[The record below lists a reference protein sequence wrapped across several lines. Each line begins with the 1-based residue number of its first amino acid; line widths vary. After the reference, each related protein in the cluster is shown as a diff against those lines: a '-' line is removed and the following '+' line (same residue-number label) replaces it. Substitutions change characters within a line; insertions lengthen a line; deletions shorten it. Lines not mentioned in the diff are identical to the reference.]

1 MENAE
6 NKEAFFARLTSP
18 PYGCMLAP
26 EDLVRIELAY
36 LLAKY
41 GHRAQTRKEEK
52 NGKPERYFEHPR
64 RVALILLDELRL
76 ADPPMIMAALLHD
89 CFEDTRDIDPLK
101 VQIACGPDVV
111 RLVRM
116 LSKTP
121 KAGYYERLIEHGDWR
136 ALMIKAC
143 DRLDNL
149 RTLEHTDDAFIKKQ
163 VGQTREEFMPVLGRL
178 ADIAPFAVR
187 DKAGYASRE
196 IEKLLRG
203 HEERLAA
210 SLAPVFS
217 DS

>member
-1 MENAE
+1 MEHAE
-6 NKEAFFARLTSP
+6 NKETFFARLTSP
-18 PYGCMLAP
+18 PYGCLLAP

-121 KAGYYERLIEHGDWR
+121 KEGYYERLIEHGEWR

-149 RTLEHTDDAFIKKQ
+149 RTLGQTDGAFIKKQ
-163 VGQTREEFMPVLGRL
+163 VGQTREEFMPVLERL
-178 ADIAPFAVR
+178 ILIAPVGFVR
-187 DKAGYASRE
+187 KAHFLSEE
-196 IEKLLRG
+196 IRRLLHDHEK
-203 HEERLAA
+203 RLAA
-210 SLAPVFS
+210 LEPPVFS